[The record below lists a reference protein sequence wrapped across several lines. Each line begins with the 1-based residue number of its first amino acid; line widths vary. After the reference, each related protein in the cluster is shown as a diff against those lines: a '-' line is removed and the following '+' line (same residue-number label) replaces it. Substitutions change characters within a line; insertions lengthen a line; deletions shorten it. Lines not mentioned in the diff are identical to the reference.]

1 MDKREG
7 QPILWRPNWDE
18 YYMKI
23 AIDVA
28 ARATCRFARVG
39 SVIVANDDRRILG
52 SGYNGA
58 PKDVEDCLKAG
69 CRKEK
74 KGLEYE
80 KSLNTG
86 QCIGVHAEMNALAH
100 ITAVHGQ
107 EFTLYTTLFPCANCA
122 KNLLPYKLKRI
133 VYKNNYDES
142 EAETA
147 KSLLGERK
155 ILIERLDMSLQR
167 CLEIDAALNP
177 VKHDVFSREER
188 ERLMELI
195 GKLG

>member
-1 MDKREG
+1 MTEQKQSEF
-7 QPILWRPNWDE
+7 WRPNWDE
-18 YYMKI
+18 YFMKL
-23 AIDVA
+23 AIDVSN
-28 ARATCRFARVG
+28 RATCRFARVG
-39 SVIVANDDRRILG
+39 CLIVANDDKRILG

-69 CRKEK
+69 CQKEK
-74 KGLEYE
+74 KGLVYE

-86 QCIGVHAEMNALAH
+86 QCIGVHAEMNGLAH
-100 ITAVHGQ
+100 ITALHGQ

-147 KSLLGERK
+147 RALLGKRN
-155 ILIERLDMSLQR
+155 IQIDRLDMSLKR
-167 CLEIDAALNP
+167 YLEIDAALHS

-188 ERLMELI
+188 ERLLELI
-195 GKLG
+195 GKL